1 MLKPHASYV
10 LTIEKLKTFYERM
23 GAIKL
28 LTNYGSSLA
37 KYVAHRKLGSMK
49 SHDYHTL
56 IKKTVTFVL
65 MTIHDSGAT
74 NDYYEV

>member
-10 LTIEKLKTFYERM
+10 FTIEELKKFLERM

-28 LTNYGSSLA
+28 FTNYGFSLA
-37 KYVAHRKLGSMK
+37 KYVANRKLGSMK

-56 IKKTVTFVL
+56 IKKIVTFVL
-65 MTIHDSGAT
+65 MTTHGNGTMDDHHEA
-74 NDYYEV
+74 